1 MSRRKDP
8 RPSLA
13 APPRRLDR
21 QAWALAVL
29 LAVLTLTVYAQT
41 CWFGFITI
49 DDPYYAEENPRIQL
63 GLSPAGVTWSF
74 TTIHDANWIPLTWLS
89 LMLDTSLFGFR
100 PAGYHLTNV
109 LLHVANTVLLFA
121 ALLAATDS
129 RGRSAFVAA
138 LFGLHP
144 LHVESVA
151 WIAERKDVLSTFF
164 GLLAM
169 LTYMLWAKREKC
181 RWLVAAVLCFVASL
195 MSKQTL
201 VTLPFVLLLLDFWPL
216 GRLRTNI
223 NSIPPQSAERLKE
236 ERAGHVSRPQ
246 ENLASALRNAR
257 RLLAEKIP
265 FFAVAI
271 AFSAIALSRRHTA
284 AE

>member
-1 MSRRKDP
+1 MSRRKDR

-21 QAWALAVL
+21 QAWVFGALLV
-29 LAVLTLTVYAQT
+29 VITLVVYAQT

-49 DDPYYAEENPRIQL
+49 DDSYYAADNPRIQL
-63 GLSPAGVTWSF
+63 GLSAAGVTWSF

-109 LLHVANTVLLFA
+109 LLHAANTALLFA

-138 LFGLHP
+138 LFALHP

-151 WIAERKDVLSTFF
+151 WISERKDVLSTFF
-164 GLLAM
+164 GLLS
-169 LTYMLWAKREKC
+169 LFTYVLWAR
-181 RWLVAAVLCFVASL
+181 
-195 MSKQTL
+195 
-201 VTLPFVLLLLDFWPL
+201 
-216 GRLRTNI
+216 
-223 NSIPPQSAERLKE
+223 
-236 ERAGHVSRPQ
+236 RA
-246 ENLASALRNAR
+246 
-257 RLLAEKIP
+257 
-265 FFAVAI
+265 
-271 AFSAIALSRRHTA
+271 
-284 AE
+284 